1 MTTEGGSVKRIFAAM
16 PSASSAMASHISQPQ
31 AQPQSIS
38 GSITLPNSAVTVTP
52 TNAQPP
58 LQIPM
63 SVAANL
69 LASVTKANVEVTPAG
84 QGHIVRHHPVTSNV
98 TSSASVTVSLTPA
111 PVTMTSIPEVDR
123 EEVICS
129 QPPNPQHPS
138 VIVTPAPIM
147 NNGNGLKSEH
157 KVSNKVEVT
166 PFVED
171 HIMNE
176 AKRPKL
182 E

>member
-1 MTTEGGSVKRIFAAM
+1 M

-98 TSSASVTVSLTPA
+98 TSNVTHQVS
-111 PVTMTSIPEVDR
+111 I
-123 EEVICS
+123 
-129 QPPNPQHPS
+129 
-138 VIVTPAPIM
+138 
-147 NNGNGLKSEH
+147 
-157 KVSNKVEVT
+157 
-166 PFVED
+166 
-171 HIMNE
+171 
-176 AKRPKL
+176 
-182 E
+182 